1 MVLLQIG
8 NPLLEFNTDFNSVDE
23 YYWSHGLIS
32 DGVYEL
38 LTKVCN
44 GSEILRAAIT
54 REFLSPACT
63 FVLLQR
69 QKELN
74 NTVNVYN
81 VIGNDHC
88 LEKQSQMAALYEPLS
103 SRIQALLSPHSQPNA
118 LGEQVKFTWPLSTSK
133 IKI

>member
-1 MVLLQIG
+1 LQIG

-44 GSEILRAAIT
+44 GSEILRGNIGG
-54 REFLSPACT
+54 FLSPACI
-63 FVLLQR
+63 FVAIQL
-69 QKELN
+69 QKELS
-74 NTVNVYN
+74 NTVNMYN

-88 LEKQSQMAALYEPLS
+88 LDNQSQMVALYEPLS
-103 SRIQALLSPHSQPNA
+103 SRIQASLSPHSQQNA
-118 LGEQVKFTWPLSTSK
+118 LGDKQVKFTLCK
-133 IKI
+133 RVRRKR

>member
-1 MVLLQIG
+1 LQIG

-38 LTKVCN
+38 LTKFCN
-44 GSEILRAAIT
+44 GSQILRGSI
-54 REFLSPACT
+54 RGFLSPACI
-63 FVLLQR
+63 FVTIQL
-69 QKELN
+69 QKELS
-74 NTVNVYN
+74 NTVDMYN

-88 LEKQSQMAALYEPLS
+88 PENQSQMVALYEPLS

-118 LGEQVKFTWPLSTSK
+118 LGEQVKFTLCKRVRRK
-133 IKI
+133 I

>member
-1 MVLLQIG
+1 MLLLQIG

-63 FVLLQR
+63 FVFLQR

-88 LEKQSQMAALYEPLS
+88 LENQSQMAALYEPLS